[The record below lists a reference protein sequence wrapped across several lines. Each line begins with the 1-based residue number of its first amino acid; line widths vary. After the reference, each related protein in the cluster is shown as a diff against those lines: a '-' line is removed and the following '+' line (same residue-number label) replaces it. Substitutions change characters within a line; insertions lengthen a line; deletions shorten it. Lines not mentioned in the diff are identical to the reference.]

1 MAFEAEIAALT
12 EAIASGAL
20 EVETIANGVK
30 KRVKYSSFDD
40 LRRRLA
46 FIQTEAAKI
55 AGTPPLP
62 RVALATF
69 SKGR

>member
-1 MAFEAEIAALT
+1 MAYESEIAALR
-12 EAIASGAL
+12 EAIGSGAL

-30 KRVKYSSFDD
+30 KRVRYSSFDD

-46 FIQTEAAKI
+46 FLETEAAKI
-55 AGTPPLP
+55 AGTPPIP
-62 RVALATF
+62 WVSLATF